1 VFEGKVNQ
9 AEAKKILHEVI
20 GYHKTSGPEL
30 LFKCPA
36 CDHYKHKLSVNLDKN
51 AFKCWICDYRGRN
64 IRRIIRRFG
73 TFPQLQKWDQITNRV
88 DLERFADLFMEGVIE
103 ESEERVEFPTQFLS
117 LASKTLP
124 VTAKFAYRYLQ
135 ERGVTNEDIL
145 RWKIGYCFEG
155 EYRNRIIIPSF
166 NDDGDVSYF
175 IARSYNGDSYKYKNP
190 RASKNVVFNE
200 LFVNWNEDLV
210 LVEGVFDAI
219 VAGNAVPILG
229 STLRPDSRL
238 VRKIVFN
245 DTPVYLALDPDA
257 ATKERKV
264 IETLL
269 RYDVEMHKIDVSG
282 YEDVGTMPPD
292 VFRTR
297 KKEATFI
304 DGDNYLL
311 LDLLSA
317 I

>member
-1 VFEGKVNQ
+1 MNK
-9 AEAKKILHEVI
+9 AEAKRILNEVI
-20 GYHKTSGPEL
+20 GYHKESGTEL

-36 CDHYKHKLSVNLDKN
+36 CGHYKHKLSVNLDKN

-64 IRRIIRRFG
+64 IRRLVRRFG

-88 DLERFADLFMEGVIE
+88 DLERFADLFMEGVVE
-103 ESEERVEFPTQFLS
+103 ESEERVDFPTQFVS
-117 LASKTLP
+117 LASKNLP
-124 VTAKFAYRYLQ
+124 ATAKFAYRYLQ
-135 ERGVTNEDIL
+135 DRGVTDEDIL

-200 LFVNWNEDLV
+200 LFVNWNQDLV

-229 STLRPDSRL
+229 STLRSDSRL
-238 VRKIVFN
+238 VRKIVLN

-269 RYDVEMHKIDVSG
+269 RYDVELHKVDVTG
-282 YEDVGTMPPD
+282 YEDVGTMPHE
-292 VFRTR
+292 VFQAR
-297 KKEATFI
+297 KKEAVFI